1 MIKKIIT
8 GLLFIL
14 TYSFAYTAES
24 AVNII
29 VPFPPGGAY
38 DSVARKFAKFV
49 TEETKTSIVIS
60 NVLGA
65 GGYIGLQKLE
75 SSPPN
80 TLMITSSAI
89 YNHFIDYNIPIENF
103 KFIAVLADGPYFL
116 TVSRNKGLTCEQLK
130 TNPRIFFAATGGV
143 GSGSSIPVSMIQE
156 KYSNFVDVPYKG
168 TVQSLTDLMSG
179 QVDLSFVSGFFNAR
193 PDLIYL
199 ANTSEN
205 PYDGIPTMKSCL
217 GINKTITAHYVI
229 VAKKS
234 VDDNIVQE
242 INHLAGVFA
251 KQEDIINFYK
261 QQGIVSKVGTLD
273 QTDKLVKFEFEKVK
287 RIYNDT
293 KNQK

>member
-8 GLLFIL
+8 GLCLL
-14 TYSFAYTAES
+14 VSSFAYSAEPTIN
-24 AVNII
+24 VI

-38 DSVARKFAKFV
+38 DSVARRFTKFV
-49 TEETKTSIVIS
+49 TEETKTAVVLS

-65 GGYIGLQKLE
+65 GGYIALQKLE

-89 YNHFIDYNIPIENF
+89 YNHLIDYNIPIENF
-103 KFIAVLADGPYFL
+103 KFISVLADGPYFL
-116 TVSRNKGLTCEQLK
+116 TVSKNKGLTCEQLR
-130 TNPRIFFAATGGV
+130 TNPRTFFAATGGV
-143 GSGSSIPVSMIQE
+143 GSGSAIPVSMIKE
-156 KYSNFVDVPYKG
+156 KYSNYIDVPYKG

-179 QVDLSFVSGFFNAR
+179 QIDLSFVSGFFNAR
-193 PDLIYL
+193 PELIYL
-199 ANTSEN
+199 ANSSDQ
-205 PYDGIPTMKSCL
+205 PYDGIPTMKTCL

-234 VDDNIVQE
+234 IDDSMVQE
-242 INHLAGVFA
+242 INQLARVFA
-251 KQEDIINFYK
+251 KQEDTINFYK
-261 QQGIVSKVGTLD
+261 QQGIVSKIGTLD

-287 RIYNDT
+287 RILNDT

>member
-8 GLLFIL
+8 GLCLIICSL
-14 TYSFAYTAES
+14 AYSTETTLN
-24 AVNII
+24 VI

-38 DSVARKFAKFV
+38 DSVARRFTKFV
-49 TEETKTSIVIS
+49 TEETKTPIVLT

-65 GGYIGLQKLE
+65 GGYIALQRLE

-89 YNHFIDYNIPIENF
+89 YNHLIDYNIPFENF
-103 KFIAVLADGPYFL
+103 KFISVLADGPYFL
-116 TVSRNKGLTCEQLK
+116 TVSKNKGLTCEQLR

-143 GSGSSIPVSMIQE
+143 GSGSSIPVSMIKE
-156 KYSNFVDVPYKG
+156 KFPNYVDVPYKG

-193 PDLIYL
+193 PELIYL

-205 PYDGIPTMKSCL
+205 PYDGIPTMKTCL

-234 VDDNIVQE
+234 IDDRLVQE
-242 INHLAGVFA
+242 INQLARVFA
-251 KQEDIINFYK
+251 KQEDTISFYK
-261 QQGIVSKVGTLD
+261 QQGIVSKIGDLN
-273 QTDKLVKFEFEKVK
+273 QTDKLVRFEFEKVK
-287 RIYNDT
+287 KILNDT
-293 KNQK
+293 KNEK